1 MKTFLNVLLTAFVLV
16 LVSGCGGD
24 KDKGM
29 NRPERRHDLPRAAPA
44 EDGK

>member
-1 MKTFLNVLLTAFVLV
+1 MTVFVLA
-16 LVSGCGGD
+16 LVSGCGD
-24 KDKGM
+24 NKEKGM